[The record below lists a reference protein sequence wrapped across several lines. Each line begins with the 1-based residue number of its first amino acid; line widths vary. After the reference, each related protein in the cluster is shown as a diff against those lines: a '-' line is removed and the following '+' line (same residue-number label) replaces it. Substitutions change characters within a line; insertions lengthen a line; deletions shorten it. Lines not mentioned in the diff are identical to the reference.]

1 MRHFVSPG
9 ELILCDLLKFKLNGR
24 ELYDACKYCVLSQ
37 RTQLV
42 ICYIQDFL
50 SQLPYTNDPTL
61 WEETKTN
68 SFPQMLG

>member
-1 MRHFVSPG
+1 MRQFVSPG
-9 ELILCDLLKFKLNGR
+9 ELILCDLLKFLLNGR
-24 ELYDACKYCVLSQ
+24 ELYDAYKYCVLS
-37 RTQLV
+37 
-42 ICYIQDFL
+42 QDFL